1 VKKSSV
7 SLGRSVNPATTNVD
21 SLMKQAA
28 AVAEKIV
35 APKGVEFASFEH
47 RGRTY
52 ALSARLVV
60 EVDLLEN
67 RVPPVVVR
75 QK

>member
-1 VKKSSV
+1 MKKSSV
-7 SLGRSVNPATTNVD
+7 TLGRSVNPAATNVE

-28 AVAEKIV
+28 RVAEGIV

-75 QK
+75 SR